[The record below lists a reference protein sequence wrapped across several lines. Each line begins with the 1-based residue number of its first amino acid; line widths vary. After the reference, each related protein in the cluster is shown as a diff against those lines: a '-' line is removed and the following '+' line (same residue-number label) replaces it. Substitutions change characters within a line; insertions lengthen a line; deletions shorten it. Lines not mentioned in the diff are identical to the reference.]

1 MAHNKRMQLKSYQ
14 IFGGGF
20 GSDGIKFLWDFN
32 GHPVESAAFNRR
44 AKIRTSHEDDKISA
58 YTTSVSSG
66 CILSQ
71 TKSECLFCH
80 TGKIGFNG
88 LLSPY
93 EIALQ
98 NVFMVVTDMD
108 CDSYKEVKQN
118 AREFAYMGHGEPG
131 YSYPQIRSAIKI
143 TDKAMENLK
152 QNVKRHLIS
161 TAGIPEMID
170 LLCDD
175 IKNETFSTEV
185 TLHVSLHSV
194 LHRDTLMPIN
204 RTYNIDEVIK
214 SLDRF
219 HTITNQKP
227 CVSIILFNNFRP
239 NGDDQHDVQFITD
252 EQHLDKIMSKLNKDR
267 HRLSLCELNSNNGD
281 NDPLS
286 KENADKLLEY
296 VTSKGFSAKLFASFG
311 ADAKAACGML
321 SGVKGKVIGEGMTR
335 RLNKTYEVLRK
346 IV

>member
-1 MAHNKRMQLKSYQ
+1 MTRMQLKTYQ
-14 IFGGGF
+14 IFGAAF
-20 GSDGIKFLWDFN
+20 GSDGIKYSWDFN
-32 GHPVESAAFNRR
+32 GYPVECAAFNRR
-44 AKIRTSHEDDKISA
+44 AKIKTAVEDDKTSA

-80 TGKIGFNG
+80 TGKLGFHG

-98 NVFMVVTDMD
+98 NVFMVQTDLD
-108 CDSYKEVKQN
+108 CDSYKEVKTN

-131 YSYPQIRSAIKI
+131 FSYPQVRSAIKI
-143 TDKAMENLK
+143 TDKVMHNLK
-152 QNVKRHLIS
+152 QDVKRHLIS
-161 TAGIPEMID
+161 TAGVPEMID
-170 LLCDD
+170 MLCDD
-175 IKNETFSTEV
+175 INSSTFDNEV

-204 RTYNIDEVIK
+204 LIYPFEDVIK

-219 HTITNQKP
+219 HKITNQKP
-227 CVSIILFNNFRP
+227 CISIILLNNFRP
-239 NGDDQHDVQFITD
+239 SDTQIGSGVQFITD
-252 EQHLDKIMSKLNKDR
+252 EQHLDKILSKLDKDR

-311 ADAKAACGML
+311 SEVKAACGML
-321 SGVKGKVIGEGMTR
+321 SGVHGKVIGEGMTR
-335 RLNKTYEVLRK
+335 RLNKTYEALRK
-346 IV
+346 AV